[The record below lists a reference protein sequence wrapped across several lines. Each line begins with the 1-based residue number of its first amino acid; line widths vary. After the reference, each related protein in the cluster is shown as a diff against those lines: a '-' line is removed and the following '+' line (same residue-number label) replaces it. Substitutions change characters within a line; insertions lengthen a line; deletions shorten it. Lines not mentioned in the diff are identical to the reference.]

1 MVGKTLYTKSLAPN
15 RELFIQF
22 SGLKINDMIKIEH
35 IIVTNKLNLLLII
48 YLNIIIAIAK
58 NAKLRKTYK
67 IIFNYISPLY
77 N

>member
-22 SGLKINDMIKIEH
+22 SGFKINDMIKIEH